1 MKLMTNRNGSLGEQL
16 IGTREEFKV
25 ALTEC
30 FAEWHRDADPDLSL
44 EDYIEKNLDENL
56 DTPTEDELESVE
68 RLNA

>member
-1 MKLMTNRNGSLGEQL
+1 MKLMTNRNGNLGEQM
-16 IGTREEFKV
+16 IGTREEFKA

-30 FAEWHRDADPDLSL
+30 FAEWHRDADTDLSL

-56 DTPTEDELESVE
+56 DTPTEEELESVE